1 MSMMSL
7 KEQQDAA
14 AALRS
19 QLGAGISVADAT
31 GRLVRLQK
39 EHAQFWSDASNKLRN
54 GRPLSEVMGG
64 VWPDAAIS
72 AVRAGELNG
81 SLVDVLD
88 NLVQSIKIQRKIRKT
103 AGRMFYPIGI
113 IGAASA
119 TFIVFML
126 TLVPSITEKLHRASG
141 KMGDLTGIA
150 GVGLTARNYLVE
162 HWVLVTVVAVAV
174 VAGLVGWVRSP
185 KTIREAT
192 RIVIDLPL
200 VGPAL
205 NSLCFGLWARY
216 MAMSCRAGIATID
229 ALKST
234 VDVLPEPLQAG
245 VQAMVY
251 DLEVRNLPL
260 DDAANPEKQPPADPR
275 HKWPFYVP
283 HAFSIG
289 ERSGRIDVELE
300 RVAPE
305 LIANGEEEMERAI
318 GVGNLIAMA
327 FAAAVLG
334 ATMILIYVPMMS
346 GMSHLR

>member
-1 MSMMSL
+1 
-7 KEQQDAA
+7 
-14 AALRS
+14 
-19 QLGAGISVADAT
+19 VADAT

-39 EHAQFWSDASNKLRN
+39 THAQFWSDASNKLRN
-54 GRPLSEVMGG
+54 GRPLSTVMDG
-64 VWPDAAIS
+64 VWPAAAIS
-72 AVRAGELNG
+72 AIRAGELNG
-81 SLVDVLD
+81 SLVEVLD

-103 AGRMFYPIGI
+103 AGKMLYPVGI
-113 IGAASA
+113 IGASSV

-126 TLVPSITEKLHRASG
+126 TLVPSITEKLHKASG
-141 KMGDLTGIA
+141 KMGELTGIA
-150 GVGLTARNYLVE
+150 GFGLHARNYLVDN
-162 HWVLVTVVAVAV
+162 WILVTVVALVGV
-174 VAGLVGWVRSP
+174 IGLVGWARSP

-216 MAMSCRAGIATID
+216 MAMSCRAGIATIE

-234 VDVLPEPLQAG
+234 VDVLPEPLRPG

-251 DLEVRNLPL
+251 DLEVRNLAL
-260 DDAANPEKQPPADPR
+260 DDAANPDKHPQTDPR

-305 LIANGEEEMERAI
+305 LISAGEEEMERAI
-318 GVGNLIAMA
+318 GVGTLIAMA

-334 ATMILIYVPMMS
+334 STMILIYVPMMS
-346 GMSHLR
+346 GLSHMR